1 MQDVTSLVVGAGG
14 CLAAAVTFL
23 FKIILKQGAEVAAQS
38 GRIGKLEGEHKG
50 IKELSAKTLEIV
62 HNAIA
67 ERERDS

>member
-23 FKIILKQGAEVAAQS
+23 FKIILKQVAAQS